1 MLLSAVTL
9 KVDMSVDTDIM
20 SVSAFMF
27 GGTIHRDRFNL
38 LNNLSNIMFDLDKTD
53 PIPVRTGKSFS
64 QIVDEQA
71 QKYIQTSGDGKI
83 AVLWSGGVDSTCV
96 VAAFIRNGIPK
107 DKLLIVGTKNESLQ
121 KSYYFYEFLRK
132 NGYEVLIVDELVP
145 ALKILENCSYLI
157 SGGGGDQLCM
167 HEVHRYDISLY
178 DTPFVEGVNGFF
190 EATGLPLSKKS
201 LSYFTEVWRWYAKTL
216 DVELKCIC
224 DFTWLYN
231 FAIRFETVRDR
242 EKLLIAESENAN
254 KYFPF
259 FMDLDFQG
267 WALEHYEDMR
277 KYHQTFDR
285 YHYKMPFK
293 EITYSVVKDREC
305 FELGKHCSRTYSYE
319 DVKDIIVNDTK
330 GVRIYRVP
338 NHDYYARAQQYVA
351 NMYRKRPTLI

>member
-38 LNNLSNIMFDLDKTD
+38 LNNLSNIMFDLDRTD

-96 VAAFIRNGIPK
+96 VAAFIRNGILK
-107 DKLLIVGTKNESLQ
+107 DKLLVVGTKSESLQ
-121 KSYYFYEFLRK
+121 KSYYFYEFLKK
-132 NGYEVLIVDELVP
+132 NGYKVLIVDELVP
-145 ALKILENCSYLI
+145 ALKKLENCTYLI

-178 DTPFVEGVNGFF
+178 DTPFIEGAKGFF

-201 LSYFTEVWRWYAKTL
+201 LSYFTEVWHWYAKTL

-224 DFTWLYN
+224 DYTWLYN
-231 FAIRFETVRDR
+231 FAIRFETVMDR
-242 EKLLIAESENAN
+242 ERLLIIDSQNAS
-254 KYFPF
+254 KYHPF
-259 FMDLDFQG
+259 FADIDFQG
-267 WALEHYEDMR
+267 WALEHYEEFR
-277 KYHQTFDR
+277 EYHQTFDR

-319 DVKDIIVNDTK
+319 DVKDIIVNDTE

-338 NHDYYARAQQYVA
+338 DHKYYARAAQYVA
-351 NMYRKRPTLI
+351 NMYRKRPAIV